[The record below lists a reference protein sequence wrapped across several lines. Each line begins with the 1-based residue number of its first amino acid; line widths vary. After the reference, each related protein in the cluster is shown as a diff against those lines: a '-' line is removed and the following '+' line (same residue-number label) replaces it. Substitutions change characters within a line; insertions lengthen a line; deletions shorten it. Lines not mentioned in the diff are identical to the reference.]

1 MSAFDFDTIIDRHE
15 THSAKW
21 DALAA
26 ATGVTAADGLAMW
39 VADMDFQACPAVRG
53 VLRAE
58 VERGVHGYYAN
69 DRTWRS
75 AMVDWMAKRH
85 GWTVDPDWIT
95 VTPGLVSGCGLVLQ
109 ALTNPGDGVV
119 LFTPVYHAF
128 HKIIAANDRIIIQ
141 SPMTEV
147 QGRYRMDLETL
158 DRTLPDNARIVFFC
172 SPHNPGG
179 TVWSADEI
187 RALAA
192 FCAHRDLL
200 LVSDEIHHDLV
211 YPGFR
216 HRVTHTVAPEH
227 ADRLITAAAAS
238 KTFNIAGAHVGG
250 VIISNPDLRAK
261 LHKVVAA
268 AGLMSHNLFG
278 MIATEAAYA
287 HGEPWLEALIPYLA
301 GNRDLLDARIAA
313 DIPGARSMPLESTY
327 LSWVDFA
334 GTGLDGDEV
343 MRRIR
348 DVARI
353 GASPGP
359 QFGIGGE
366 TRVRF
371 NIATPRARV
380 TEAMDRLADAFADL
394 R

>member
-1 MSAFDFDTIIDRHE
+1 M
-15 THSAKW
+15 
-21 DALAA
+21 
-26 ATGVTAADGLAMW
+26 
-39 VADMDFQACPAVRG
+39 
-53 VLRAE
+53 
-58 VERGVHGYYAN
+58 
-69 DRTWRS
+69 
-75 AMVDWMAKRH
+75 
-85 GWTVDPDWIT
+85 
-95 VTPGLVSGCGLVLQ
+95 
-109 ALTNPGDGVV
+109 
-119 LFTPVYHAF
+119 
-128 HKIIAANDRIIIQ
+128 
-141 SPMTEV
+141 
-147 QGRYRMDLETL
+147 
-158 DRTLPDNARIVFFC
+158 
-172 SPHNPGG
+172 
-179 TVWSADEI
+179 
-187 RALAA
+187 
-192 FCAHRDLL
+192 
-200 LVSDEIHHDLV
+200 SDEIHHDLV

-327 LSWVDFA
+327 LSWLDFA